1 MARGRFISAT
11 LGGSRKFARLANDRH
26 RMIYQLLIP
35 SADAYGRIDADP
47 ITLGGRVL
55 TRLGIAPDEI
65 SAALADMHEVGL
77 IHLYQVGEDQYAEI
91 INFHEHND
99 IDLSREAQ
107 AEIPDA
113 RGVMPP
119 KKPPRG
125 TARADADPRVW
136 SGDYLAANAHPTT
149 EPDSASPDTGSQV
162 PHTANQRQSKPSAI
176 RLEVEGEVEEEE
188 EVLNP
193 PTPQKP
199 EPRPPQVEALPRREM
214 EPATGEI
221 QKGKNRSTP
230 AVRAIDQPFVDAW
243 NDNRG
248 PLPRVVST
256 DKKRQRHLDLLRR
269 ELGHEALEIFTDAVR
284 QVAQEPHYRQGG
296 YGFGNLLAAGNL
308 LSWAEKWRST
318 GGMSNQD
325 RRLAAKAQAV
335 ADAIGG
341 LDAN

>member
-91 INFHEHND
+91 VNFHEHND

-125 TARADADPRVW
+125 TSRADADPRVW
-136 SGDYLAANAHPTT
+136 SGDYLAANAHPST
-149 EPDSASPDTGSQV
+149 EPDSASQDTDTTPPLLSGAAPDTGNQA

-176 RLEVEGEVEEEE
+176 RLEVEGEVEVEEE
-188 EVLNP
+188 LNP
-193 PTPQKP
+193 PTPQNAEPLAPPDVEATPRRASGKKP
-199 EPRPPQVEALPRREM
+199 PSKARPKFDPSTIPLPDFVSRDVWNDWVAHRHKLRKPLTERAVELTLADLAKTPLDADEMLRTSIKRGWTGVFPLDRNRPRPASDVTGTAL
-214 EPATGEI
+214 
-221 QKGKNRSTP
+221 
-230 AVRAIDQPFVDAW
+230 DQYTE
-243 NDNRG
+243 RG
-248 PLPRVVST
+248 L
-256 DKKRQRHLDLLRR
+256 
-269 ELGHEALEIFTDAVR
+269 
-284 QVAQEPHYRQGG
+284 
-296 YGFGNLLAAGNL
+296 
-308 LSWAEKWRST
+308 
-318 GGMSNQD
+318 
-325 RRLAAKAQAV
+325 
-335 ADAIGG
+335 
-341 LDAN
+341 